1 METKFAGLLD
11 LKAPYMLMLDYT
23 RLHFPIIEYRV
34 LDVEDVQLDEIHLE
48 IDEGEKTFLPAVE
61 IRAYAVPEE
70 EQYTLSRYGLE
81 QVRDLVVQ
89 VSIPDLIIADLA
101 TQDLDTFVVTPVLG
115 IGDRFFYS
123 DIEYDV
129 LERYRG
135 PSFGNTDIP
144 LWFFLNCE
152 KRRPSS
158 EYYAGI

>member
-1 METKFAGLLD
+1 M
-11 LKAPYMLMLDYT
+11 
-23 RLHFPIIEYRV
+23 
-34 LDVEDVQLDEIHLE
+34 
-48 IDEGEKTFLPAVE
+48 
-61 IRAYAVPEE
+61 
-70 EQYTLSRYGLE
+70 
-81 QVRDLVVQ
+81 VVQ